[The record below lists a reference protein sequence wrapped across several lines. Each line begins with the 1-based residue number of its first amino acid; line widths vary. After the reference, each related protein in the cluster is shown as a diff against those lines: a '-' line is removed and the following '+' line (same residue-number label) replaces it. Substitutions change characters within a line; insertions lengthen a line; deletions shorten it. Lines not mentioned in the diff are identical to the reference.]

1 MNQVRSFSVGDNCSN
16 SFELRQS
23 VRDTI
28 PVMLGVI
35 PFGITCGIMGNT
47 AGLTNF
53 ETILMSLLVFAG
65 ASQFVGI
72 SMIAAGITGWG
83 IIVLTTLLVNLR
95 HIIMGASL
103 APYMM
108 KLPVSLQAIL
118 SFGLVDES
126 YALTTNRINTS
137 GYSASYQLGCSM
149 TLYISWAI
157 STTVG
162 VVAGSY
168 IDDPLQ
174 WGLDFA
180 MPATFLVLL
189 IPRLVDKQS
198 LVVCGIAAVTA
209 VLGSMY
215 LPGKWYI
222 IIACLLA
229 SAIGG
234 MMEREGANNH
244 AE

>member
-1 MNQVRSFSVGDNCSN
+1 MDQVRLSSGVNNCSN
-16 SFELRQS
+16 SLELRQA

-47 AGLTNF
+47 AGLTSI

-65 ASQFVGI
+65 ASQFVAI
-72 SMIAAGITGWG
+72 TMLSAGITSWS
-83 IIVLTTLLVNLR
+83 IIILTTLLINLR
-95 HIIMGASL
+95 HLIMGASL

-108 KLPVSLQAIL
+108 KLPLPLQAIL

-126 YALTTNRINTS
+126 YALTTNRINSS
-137 GYSASYQLGCSM
+137 GYSAYYQLGCNM
-149 TLYISWAI
+149 ALYITWAI

-162 VVAGSY
+162 TIAGSY

-198 LVVCGIAAVTA
+198 IIVCVIAAISA
-209 VLGSMY
+209 VLGAIY

-234 MMEREGANNH
+234 IMERERANDN
-244 AE
+244 A